1 MAYIGMAH
9 IVVAYIVVACMIMAY
24 MIMACVPRVGC
35 TRFCR
40 SQTTVPKRLTKQH
53 VHISCLCTCLYS
65 CLYTCLNTGAQT
77 AYLAQQVTSAR
88 RDGRVKL
95 DHEPH
100 GPARP
105 NLVKITIIVVV
116 IMICW
121 LGNKHYS
128 YGLSHRKMVVGIVG
142 LVMRP
147 VTTYTAASQVFL
159 IIDIGQPSISNN
171 RYRPAKY
178 S

>member
-9 IVVAYIVVACMIMAY
+9 IVVACMIKAY
-24 MIMACVPRVGC
+24 MIMACVRHGC
-35 TRFCR
+35 MRFCR

-53 VHISCLCTCLYS
+53 VHIS